1 MRSSVLPLH
10 AAPLAAVKADF
21 ESNPQYAYAYD
32 VQDSNTGD
40 FKSQYE
46 TRIGDSVKG
55 SYSLVDPDGTK
66 RTVDYT
72 ADDVNG
78 FNAVVKKEP
87 VLLGAG
93 SPITTHTAVAGPV
106 GVAGPVA
113 VSAPAVVATPLEA
126 ASPLHIATPLVS
138 HTPVVTK
145 VEHGHSLVQA
155 QVPGPSVD
163 SKNGLLAVA
172 GPDGAFAG
180 GPGVA
185 QLAGPVATY
194 GPVASY
200 GAPIA
205 QYAGPA
211 TYNAPIAQYAA
222 PIAHYSAPIAQY
234 PAQFSA
240 PIAQYSAPIAQYSA
254 PIASYGP
261 VASYNG
267 PVLASYAGPVSA
279 YSSPVAY
286 SAPSYY
292 ASYVKQAPI
301 SYAATSSYDAKL
313 VSKMPTA
320 TYTTYPLPSVYST
333 PYSQQVY
340 QW

>member
-21 ESNPQYAYAYD
+21 DSNPQYAYAYD

-72 ADDVNG
+72 ADDING

-87 VLLGAG
+87 VIVGAG

-106 GVAGPVA
+106 GIAAPVA
-113 VSAPAVVATPLEA
+113 VSAPVAVAAPAPLVI
-126 ASPLHIATPLVS
+126 ASPLVQ

-155 QVPGPSVD
+155 EVPAPSVD

-211 TYNAPIAQYAA
+211 TYTAPIAQYAA
-222 PIAHYSAPIAQY
+222 PIAHYAAPIAQY
-234 PAQFSA
+234 PTQFSG
-240 PIAQYSAPIAQYSA
+240 PIAQYSAPIAQYAA
-254 PIASYGP
+254 PITSYGP
-261 VASYNG
+261 VASYNA
-267 PVLASYAGPVSA
+267 PILASYAGPVPA

-292 ASYVKQAPI
+292 TSYVKPAPI

-313 VSKMPTA
+313 VNKVPTT
-320 TYTTYPLPSVYST
+320 TYTTYPLPNVYSA
-333 PYSQQVY
+333 PYPQQVY